1 MLRNVN
7 ALLRDGI
14 VEMLQRITS
23 VLGSEKNL
31 IGLRSAIEK
40 LNYYHRIMKELEVPV
55 IPTRRLINA
64 SEILI
69 LSLARLHAA
78 IKEYMEGFI
87 SIEDL
92 NKSIVK
98 SGELIKAY
106 LDIIKGERLKTRIIT
121 LAPHLMLILTMVYVG
136 SMKSSM
142 ISINAAGSVF
152 LLALASFIISF
163 KSLTISYTLSCL
175 GSLVLLI
182 TILTSPL
189 SLSEK
194 AFTSTLLAL
203 SVISSI
209 LYLGLVKVSTS
220 EKTIDIVNTFFNKI
234 KSMEEHPIDSTAK
247 KTIQDD
253 LSCEVIKEYRKVYGS
268 FGDDLFKF
276 RLSSLIVSG
285 IPYDEALR
293 KLVEELKGSIHD

>member
-1 MLRNVN
+1 MRNVN

-23 VLGSEKNL
+23 TLGSERSL

-40 LNYYHRIMKELEVPV
+40 LNDYHRIMKELEVPV

-69 LSLARLHAA
+69 FSLAKLYATIR
-78 IKEYMEGFI
+78 EYMEGFI

-92 NKSIVK
+92 NKSIVR
-98 SGELIKAY
+98 SEELLKAY

-121 LAPHLMLILTMVYVG
+121 LTPHLMLILTMVYVG
-136 SMKSSM
+136 SMKSSA
-142 ISINAAGSVF
+142 ISINAAGPAF
-152 LLALASFIISF
+152 LLALASFIASF
-163 KSLTISYTLSCL
+163 KSLTLSYTLSCL
-175 GSLVLLI
+175 GSLAFLTAI
-182 TILTSPL
+182 ITSPL
-189 SLSEK
+189 GFSEK
-194 AFTSTLLAL
+194 AFTSALLAF
-203 SVISSI
+203 SMISSI

-220 EKTIDIVNTFFNKI
+220 EKTMGIVNTFFNKI
-234 KSMEEHPIDSTAK
+234 KSVEEHLINNTVK
-247 KTIQDD
+247 KTPQDD

-276 RLSSLIVSG
+276 RLSSLVVSG

-293 KLVEELKGSIHD
+293 KLAEELKDSVHD